1 MKEIKAG
8 ISLPE
13 KAERGSVVQVR
24 VRINHPMTPDNF
36 LEKMEVSYMGR
47 TVLTYRLTPGISDN
61 PSVGFYLK
69 AVENA
74 PVKVTFISN
83 KGSRIEAE
91 EMLKVQGQ

>member
-1 MKEIKAG
+1 MKEIKAE

-13 KAERGSVVQVR
+13 KAERGSAVQVR

-61 PSVGFYLK
+61 PTIGFYIK

-74 PVKVTFISN
+74 PIKVTFISN

-91 EMLKVQGQ
+91 EMLKVQG